1 VEVVVQGLH
10 VEGRLVHALLGQRER
25 LVPHH
30 LPLGRRPGEV
40 AGAVG
45 GFGTVPPL
53 VRAGGRPVP
62 ADRLPVPAD
71 PFQPVHQPAVHEADV
86 ARRACDTV
94 IRGRP
99 APAATRAALST
110 SIPPGKI
117 GEPQTGEGMTDR
129 SAGRMTLQN
138 QMVNPV
144 VRLLLR
150 SPAHRLLSGR
160 VALITVTGRRTGRLV
175 LTP

>member
-1 VEVVVQGLH
+1 
-10 VEGRLVHALLGQRER
+10 
-25 LVPHH
+25 
-30 LPLGRRPGEV
+30 
-40 AGAVG
+40 
-45 GFGTVPPL
+45 
-53 VRAGGRPVP
+53 
-62 ADRLPVPAD
+62 
-71 PFQPVHQPAVHEADV
+71 
-86 ARRACDTV
+86 
-94 IRGRP
+94 
-99 APAATRAALST
+99 
-110 SIPPGKI
+110 
-117 GEPQTGEGMTDR
+117 MTDR